1 MLSSDPFALL
11 QSCEKAIKWILL
23 THQGKPIKRC
33 WINHP
38 YGEEELTCLEEE
50 LLPAVEAM
58 LARVAEIDQKL
69 EAAYQAECDRIQQEL
84 EMQGVAPMGLAPV
97 GLAPVGRALGMR

>member
-1 MLSSDPFALL
+1 MALSRHLSSMLSSDPFALL
-11 QSCEKAIKWILL
+11 ESCQKAIKWILL
-23 THQGKPIKRC
+23 THQGKPIQRC

-69 EAAYQAECDRIQQEL
+69 EAAYQAECDQIQPGIER
-84 EMQGVAPMGLAPV
+84 QGESLLGLAPV
-97 GLAPVGRALGMR
+97 R